1 MAAKYIPPHLR
12 RPLASAEASAA
23 ADTEPSDSID
33 PVNPAGSTVN
43 ESEAKIRDVKLVAT
57 YNWIDKS
64 APTILVPGERV
75 YDPLRCIIIVVVL
88 GFGC

>member
-12 RPLASAEASAA
+12 RRLASAEASAA

-43 ESEAKIRDVKLVAT
+43 ESEPKIRDVKLVAT

-64 APTILVPGERV
+64 APTILVRV
-75 YDPLRCIIIVVVL
+75 SVDMIHFVVL
-88 GFGC
+88 LSLLLL